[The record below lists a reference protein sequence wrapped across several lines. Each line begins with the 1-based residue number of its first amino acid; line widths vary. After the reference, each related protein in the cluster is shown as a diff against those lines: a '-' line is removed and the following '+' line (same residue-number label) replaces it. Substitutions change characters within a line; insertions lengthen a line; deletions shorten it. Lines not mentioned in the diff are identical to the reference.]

1 MGFLWVVLVIAAW
14 VVLNAFLLPRLGVK
28 T

>member
-14 VVLNAFLLPRLGVK
+14 IALNAWLLPRLGVK

>member
-14 VVLNAFLLPRLGVK
+14 IVLNAWLLPRLGVK